1 MLGVKFILAKE
12 AAVQKNGNE
21 IKANPPPTPTPYSLP
36 QVSSPRSSIA
46 TSSSITIQRHI

>member
-21 IKANPPPTPTPYSLP
+21 VKTNLPPTPTPYSLP
-36 QVSSPRSSIA
+36 QVSSPEA
-46 TSSSITIQRHI
+46 PLLLALL